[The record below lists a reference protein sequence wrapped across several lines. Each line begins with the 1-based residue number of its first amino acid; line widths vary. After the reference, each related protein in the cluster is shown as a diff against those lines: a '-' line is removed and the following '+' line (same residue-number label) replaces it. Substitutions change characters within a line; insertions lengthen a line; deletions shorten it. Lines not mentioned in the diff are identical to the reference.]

1 VKKKRV
7 EEKRRK
13 PMNEKK
19 TNDNCHVVDC
29 YANYAFLQAQA
40 ANE

>member
-1 VKKKRV
+1 VEKKRV

-13 PMNEKK
+13 PVNQKK
-19 TNDNCHVVDC
+19 TNDNCHVVSC
-29 YANYAFLQAQA
+29 YASYAFLKAQA

>member
-7 EEKRRK
+7 KEQRRK
-13 PMNEKK
+13 PVNEKK
-19 TNDNCHVVDC
+19 TKNNGHELNC
-29 YANYAFLQAQA
+29 YANYAFLKAQA